1 MEQCF
6 FSTPYFETWIKH
18 AHPQIKNW
26 FEREID
32 YLKTSIPPNSRILDV
47 GCGFGRHIALL
58 APMAKEIIGIDN
70 SSYMIDKAK
79 SQLSHHSNVQLL
91 KQDIEKLSFAADHFD
106 YVICMTNTF
115 GDFIE
120 KKERAISEMARVC
133 KPNGTVVISVYS
145 NNALKVRLE
154 DYKKVGLTI
163 REVKG
168 KRIYTDQGL
177 VSEQFCEQELTDLFV
192 KHSLTSKISNPNEIS
207 ILCEGRKSSSA

>member
-1 MEQCF
+1 
-6 FSTPYFETWIKH
+6 
-18 AHPQIKNW
+18 
-26 FEREID
+26 
-32 YLKTSIPPNSRILDV
+32 
-47 GCGFGRHIALL
+47 
-58 APMAKEIIGIDN
+58 
-70 SSYMIDKAK
+70 
-79 SQLSHHSNVQLL
+79 
-91 KQDIEKLSFAADHFD
+91 
-106 YVICMTNTF
+106 
-115 GDFIE
+115 
-120 KKERAISEMARVC
+120 MARVC

-192 KHSLTSKISNPNEIS
+192 KHSLTSKISNPNEIL